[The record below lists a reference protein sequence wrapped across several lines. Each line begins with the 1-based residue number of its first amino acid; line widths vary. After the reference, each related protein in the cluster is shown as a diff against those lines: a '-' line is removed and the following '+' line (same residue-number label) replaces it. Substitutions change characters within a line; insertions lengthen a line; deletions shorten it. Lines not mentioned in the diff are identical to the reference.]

1 VPYWSVGRHLAP
13 ETRAQRVSALLAAVA
28 GKRLTPSGLETH
40 SLELAG
46 ELFDLAQACVDPE
59 ERARRR
65 RLSRLLG
72 DPKGQL
78 LSVLLTDRVARDKT
92 FEHSA
97 EQVSYLVA
105 RLGVPK
111 FMTPAERMQLMLGSA
126 VGSLAPHLTGKLIAR
141 HIREEVEGLV
151 FPIEPALLRSYLEKR
166 RAEGISVNV
175 NQLGEEVLGEALAV
189 QRLGEYIAL
198 LERPEVETISVKL
211 SSIYSQIDLFAW
223 QSTQAFLAER
233 LRPIYRAA
241 KRFAKPKLVYL
252 DMEAYKD
259 LRLTLDLFR
268 SLLDEPEF
276 YDLTAGIVL
285 QAYIPDSFGLQR
297 ELITWAIERRRR
309 GGAPIRLRIV
319 KGANLAAERVH
330 SSRMGWALPIYG
342 SKHEVDANYKRM
354 LLAATEPEAALA
366 VRLGIAS
373 HNLFDLA
380 LGLILRSSAGVEDE
394 VGFEVLEGM
403 ANSVQK
409 ALSLIGAPVLTYAP
423 AVGPAEMDSAVAYL
437 IRRLDENTAPENFL
451 RHAFSMRRGDAAF
464 EAQAERFRRALA
476 AVSEVGDKSA
486 RSPDRFALIEDL
498 PRSAP
503 FANEPD
509 TDFSVAAHR
518 ETVTHALAEL
528 GRTPCFEIGS
538 RIGGVRSSAPA
549 VAHGFDPSRPRMVPY
564 RCQLARS
571 AELERAVSIAKRA
584 MSNPRAHER
593 REVVRRV
600 AALLRR
606 RRAELIA
613 AMVLDAGKR
622 VVEADA
628 EVSEA
633 IDFAEYYWRQAEAL
647 EADAAVRA
655 RPKGVVLVT
664 SPWNFPLAIPLSGV
678 LAGYLANNSVIFKP
692 ALETAFVGERLA
704 SLLWEAGMPEDV
716 LAFILCRDE
725 DGSLLLRHPDVAAVV
740 LTGATSTASFF
751 LEQRPGLDLHAE
763 TGGKNAF
770 IISALADRELAIR
783 DLIASAFG
791 HAGQKCSAASLAI
804 LVGPVHDD
812 IYFREQLRDAADS
825 LAVGS
830 AWDPASVV
838 TPLIRPPGPALWRAL
853 TELEAGES
861 WLLAPRCHP
870 DNPCLWSPGIKLGV
884 EPGSFSH
891 QTELFGPLLSVLRA
905 DDLEH
910 AIDIA
915 NATPYGLTAGLHSLD
930 EREQARFIERM
941 HAGNLYVN
949 RTTVGAIVGR
959 QPFGGHKA
967 SSVGP
972 GAKAGGPNYVL
983 ELSELTDVAREP
995 DDAAFGAAA
1004 SLPAAVR
1011 AVLEWAGGRLVSRD
1025 AARVRARVHDYQ
1037 GWRER
1042 HFKSAHSTTPVLGQD
1057 NVLIYRTVGPLLLVA
1072 AEGSTPVDVIS
1083 ALSAALL
1090 SGCEVEL
1097 SLSASGVG
1105 ALAARE
1111 FVVLG
1116 EAARVPTH
1124 IEDPNE
1130 ISVRLDREVARYQRV
1145 RWLSAGVVQPPD
1157 ALSRAAAASGCHV
1170 STRPVLAHGRYE
1182 LLAYHREQTIS
1193 IDYHRYGHL
1202 GFRSEGLGEVAGSG
1216 VLQSS
1221 GLKIN
1226 SSATFSPS
1234 GPADRGP

>member
-1 VPYWSVGRHLAP
+1 
-13 ETRAQRVSALLAAVA
+13 LLAAVA
-28 GKRLTPSGLETH
+28 GKRLTPPELEAR
-40 SLELAG
+40 SVELAG
-46 ELFDLAQACVDPE
+46 ELFELARACVGPD

-111 FMTPAERMQLMLGSA
+111 FMTPAERLQLTLGSA

-151 FPIEPALLRSYLEKR
+151 FPVEPPLLRAYLER
-166 RAEGISVNV
+166 RKAEGILVNV

-189 QRLGEYIAL
+189 KRLAEYIAL

-223 QSTQAFLAER
+223 QSTQASLAER

-241 KRFAKPKLVYL
+241 KRGGAAKLVYL

-259 LRLTLDLFR
+259 LRLTLELFR
-268 SLLDEPEF
+268 RLLDEPEF

-285 QAYIPDSFGLQR
+285 QAYIPDSYGLQR
-297 ELITWAIERRRR
+297 ELIEWAIERRRR
-309 GGAPIRLRIV
+309 GGAPVRLRIV
-319 KGANLAAERVH
+319 KGANLAAERVQ
-330 SSRMGWALPIYG
+330 SSRMGWALPIYA

-354 LLAATEPEAALA
+354 LLAATEPQAAGA

-380 LGLILRSSAGVEDE
+380 FGLVLRACRGVEE
-394 VGFEVLEGM
+394 QVGFEVLEGM

-409 ALSLIGAPVLTYAP
+409 ALSLVGAPVLTYAP

-451 RHAFSMRRGDAAF
+451 RHAFSMRRGDAAY
-464 EAQAERFRRALA
+464 EAQAERFRRALGA
-476 AVSEVGDKSA
+476 VNGVSERPA
-486 RSPDRFALIEDL
+486 RSQNRFTQIDDL

-509 TDFSVAAHR
+509 TDFAVAAHR
-518 ETVTHALAEL
+518 DAVTRALAGL
-528 GRTPCFEIGS
+528 GRTACFDIGS
-538 RIGGVRSSAPA
+538 RIGGVHSSAPA

-564 RCQLARS
+564 RCQLARP
-571 AELERAVSIAKRA
+571 AEIERAVSLARRA
-584 MSNPRAHER
+584 LTSAATQDR

-600 AALLRR
+600 AASLRR

-622 VVEADA
+622 VAEADA

-633 IDFAEYYWRQAEAL
+633 IDFAEYYLRQAELL
-647 EADAAVRA
+647 EADEAIRA
-655 RPKGVVLVT
+655 RPVGVVLVA

-678 LAGYLANNSVIFKP
+678 LAAYLGNNSVIFKP

-704 SLLWEAGMPEDV
+704 SLLWEAGVPEDV
-716 LAFILCRDE
+716 LSLILCRDE
-725 DGSLLLRHPDVAAVV
+725 DGTLLLRHPDVASVV
-740 LTGATSTASFF
+740 LTGATSTARFF

-783 DLIASAFG
+783 DLVASAFG

-812 IYFREQLRDAADS
+812 VYFREQLRDAAES

-838 TPLIRPPGPALWRAL
+838 TPLIRPPGPALWRGL
-853 TELEAGES
+853 TELEPGES

-891 QTELFGPLLSVLRA
+891 QTELFGPVLSVLRA

-915 NATPYGLTAGLHSLD
+915 NATPYGLTASLHSLD

-941 HAGNLYVN
+941 QAGNLYVN

-983 ELSELTDVAREP
+983 ELQELTDASRERE
-995 DDAAFGAAA
+995 DAAFGEPA
-1004 SLPAAVR
+1004 SLPPAVR
-1011 AVLEWAGGRLVSRD
+1011 AVLEWASERLGAGD
-1025 AARVRARVHDYQ
+1025 LARVRARVHGYH

-1042 HFKSAHSTTPVLGQD
+1042 YFGTAHSTTPVLGQD
-1057 NVLIYRTVGPLLLVA
+1057 NVLIYRPAGALLLVA
-1072 AEGSTPVDVIS
+1072 GEGSAPTDVVS

-1090 SGCEVEL
+1090 SGCEVQL

-1111 FVVLG
+1111 FVLLG
-1116 EAARVPTH
+1116 DAARVPTH
-1124 IEDPNE
+1124 IEQANE
-1130 ISVRLDREVARYQRV
+1130 IAGRLDRDATRYQRL
-1145 RWLSAGVVQPPD
+1145 RWLSAAEAPPD
-1157 ALSRAAAASGCHV
+1157 ALLRAAAATGCHV

-1182 LLAYHREQTIS
+1182 LLAYYREQTIS
-1193 IDYHRYGHL
+1193 IDFHRYGHL
-1202 GFRSEGLGEVAGSG
+1202 GFRSEGLGELAGSG
-1216 VLQSS
+1216 ALQSS
-1221 GLKIN
+1221 GLKMN

-1234 GPADRGP
+1234 GPAERGP